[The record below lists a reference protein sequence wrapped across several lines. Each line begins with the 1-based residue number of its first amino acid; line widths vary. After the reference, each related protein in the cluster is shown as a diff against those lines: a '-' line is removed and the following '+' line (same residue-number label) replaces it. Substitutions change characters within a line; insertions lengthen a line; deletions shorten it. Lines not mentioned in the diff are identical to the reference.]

1 MAKEKH
7 QKSAA
12 AITSFTSTGDYLSI
26 LYPEAEAFLK
36 VWNTLD
42 GSLLAEWKPS
52 DGNDSYTFSSMTCVY
67 TGKKRKP
74 KKGTFLVAL
83 GTDSGDVLVID
94 IVTAEMKWKSSACLP
109 GGIVSLFFSN
119 DGSKLHAVSTKG
131 MVSEMNSK
139 NGELF
144 KVLELSKESIIS
156 SSFCDGKIFAATTS
170 HVRVFGLE
178 DGNELVKLS
187 ADLGSVQHI
196 SVSDD
201 AKAIITSDLDKKHL
215 QMWRCEWSPGTVNT
229 GPVLSMK
236 GHPVNVECK
245 KGFSAEDGVVVLSVS
260 VLGVTY
266 IWNFNMSSDDEVK
279 PTKISVQKTANEL
292 HSTPGKSRKNR
303 ASIFAARINALNSDD
318 QVTVLVAYGS
328 INSPKFS
335 FLDVPRTG
343 EDVVITAR
351 EDAIELTTIAKQNE
365 TPEGRG
371 LDEIEAAAGL
381 VQKVKPSKKRSARE
395 PETTDM
401 EALLDHGNGEPM
413 DEVQVDYDL
422 NEPTMGEK
430 LVDLNLAEGNKVENP
445 EQQQSP
451 RTKLPSADSVHLLL
465 KQALHADDRAL
476 LLDCLHRKDEKVV
489 ANSVSLL
496 STSDVLKLLQSLI
509 SIVQSRGAV
518 LACALPWLRSLL
530 LQHSSGIMSHESSLA
545 ALNSLYQ
552 LIESRVSNYNPV
564 VQLSSSLDLL
574 YAGTIDDEDDDS
586 NVVTPTIYEDRDESD
601 EEEYEDAMETDKEDQ
616 IEAKTFSDFSD
627 IDEMD

>member
-1 MAKEKH
+1 MAKQNH
-7 QKSAA
+7 QKS
-12 AITSFTSTGDYLSI
+12 AITSFTSRGDYLAI
-26 LYPEAEAFLK
+26 LYPQALLK

-42 GSLLAEWKPS
+42 GSLFAEWKPS
-52 DGNDSYTFSSMTCVY
+52 DGNDNYMFSSMTCIY

-83 GTDSGDVLVID
+83 GTDNGDVMVID
-94 IVTAEMKWKSSACLP
+94 IVPAEMKWKSSACLP
-109 GGIVSLFFSN
+109 GGIVSLSFSN

-131 MVSEMNSK
+131 MLSEMNSK
-139 NGELF
+139 SGELF
-144 KVLELSKESIIS
+144 KVLELSKEAIIS
-156 SSFCDGKIFAATTS
+156 SSFCDEKILAATTS

-178 DGNELVKLS
+178 DGNELVKLPD
-187 ADLGSVQHI
+187 DLGSVRHI

-215 QMWRCEWSPGTVNT
+215 QMWRCEWSTGIVNT
-229 GPVLSMK
+229 GPILFMK
-236 GHPVNVECK
+236 SHPLNVECK
-245 KGFSAEDGVVVLSVS
+245 KGLSEDGVVVLSVS
-260 VLGVTY
+260 VSGVTY
-266 IWNFNMSSDDEVK
+266 IWNLNMSADDEVK
-279 PTKISVQKTANEL
+279 PTKISVQKTANEP

-303 ASIFAARINALNSDD
+303 TSIFAARIHALNSDD
-318 QVTVLVAYGS
+318 QATVLVAYGS

-335 FLDVPRTG
+335 FLDIPRTG
-343 EDVVITAR
+343 EDIVITAT
-351 EDAIELTTIAKQNE
+351 EDATEATTIAKQNG

-381 VQKVKPSKKRSARE
+381 VQKVKPSKKRAARE
-395 PETTDM
+395 PETANM
-401 EALLDHGNGEPM
+401 EAVLDHGHGEPM

-430 LVDLNLAEGNKVENP
+430 LLDLNLSEGNKVENP
-445 EQQQSP
+445 EQQQSSQA
-451 RTKLPSADSVHLLL
+451 KLPSADSVHLLL

-496 STSDVLKLLQSLI
+496 NTSDVLKLLQSLI

-552 LIESRVSNYNPV
+552 LIEARVSNYNPV

-574 YAGTIDDEDDDS
+574 YAGTIDDDGDDDN
-586 NVVTPTIYEDRDESD
+586 NVVSPTIYEDRDESD
-601 EEEYEDAMETDKEDQ
+601 EEEYGDAMETDEEEK

>member
-1 MAKEKH
+1 MGKNKH
-7 QKSAA
+7 HKS
-12 AITSFTSTGDYLSI
+12 AITSFTSRGDFLVI
-26 LYPEAEAFLK
+26 LHPQPSLN

-42 GSLLAEWKPS
+42 GTLLAEWKPS
-52 DGNDSYTFSSMTCVY
+52 DENASCIFSSMTCVY

-83 GTDSGDVLVID
+83 GTDGGDVLVID
-94 IVTAEMKWKSSACLP
+94 VVTAEMKWKSSACLP
-109 GGIVSLFFSN
+109 GGIVSLSFSN

-139 NGELF
+139 NGELL

-156 SSFCDGKIFAATTS
+156 TSFCDEKILAATTS

-178 DGNELVKLS
+178 DGNELVKFP
-187 ADLGSVQHI
+187 ADSGSVRHI

-215 QMWRCEWSPGTVNT
+215 QMWKCEWSTGIVNT
-229 GPVLSMK
+229 GPILSMK
-236 GHPVNVECK
+236 SHPLNVECK
-245 KGFSAEDGVVVLSVS
+245 KGSSAEDGVVVLSVS
-260 VLGVTY
+260 VSGVTY
-266 IWNFNMSSDDEVK
+266 IWNFNMSSDDEVN

-292 HSTPGKSRKNR
+292 NSTPGKARKNR
-303 ASIFAARINALNSDD
+303 ASIFAARIHALNSDD
-318 QVTVLVAYGS
+318 QATVLVAYGS
-328 INSPKFS
+328 MNSPKFS
-335 FLDVPRTG
+335 FLDIPRMG
-343 EDVVITAR
+343 EDVVITADK
-351 EDAIELTTIAKQNE
+351 DAIELTSIAEQNV
-365 TPEGRG
+365 TPEGGG

-381 VQKVKPSKKRSARE
+381 VQKVKPSKKRAARE
-395 PETTDM
+395 PETANM
-401 EALLDHGNGEPM
+401 EALLDHGHGEPM
-413 DEVQVDYDL
+413 DGVQVDYDL

-430 LVDLNLAEGNKVENP
+430 LVDLNLAEGDKVENP
-445 EQQQSP
+445 EQQQLP
-451 RTKLPSADSVHLLL
+451 QTKLPSADSVHLLL

-476 LLDCLHRKDEKVV
+476 LLDCLRRKDEKVV
-489 ANSVSLL
+489 ANSISLL
-496 STSDVLKLLQSLI
+496 NTSDILKLLQSLI
-509 SIVQSRGAV
+509 PIVQSRGAV

-552 LIESRVSNYNPV
+552 LIESRVSSYNPV

-574 YAGTIDDEDDDS
+574 YAGTIDDDDGDDDN
-586 NVVTPTIYEDRDESD
+586 NVVSPTIYEDRDESD
-601 EEEYEDAMETDKEDQ
+601 EEEYGEAMETDKEDK